1 MSEPGIPQ
9 RWPEEVALLDH
20 WLDGEA
26 TQVEFAKLDA
36 ALSDFPE
43 LAIYASQRLAEHRL
57 LGMLHQSAS
66 DEAQCAAILNQI
78 HAQQSAA
85 VDRIFDVV
93 QAGQPA
99 GNSSSASGRFPKLV
113 LSALAACVATLL
125 IAGVVRW
132 NKPPQLPSAATQV
145 ANVATMLLTEECQ
158 WRDQQIFVEGQR
170 LSGRLNLTSGL
181 AVLRFDG
188 GAELI
193 LRGDSELELLSP
205 GEAMLHRGN
214 VVVRAPDE
222 AAGFR
227 LLTPSSELIDLG
239 TEFSVRV
246 AEAGAT
252 TLNVLDGEVS
262 VRPLKNGNGNAQVL
276 QAGQAVMI
284 GDPQSTLREVDAT
297 PESFES
303 VVGEVHPVG
312 RSDLMFA
319 YDGFFYD
326 EGEVPLSES
335 GRGKGWIGPWRQRT
349 EFEGYREDEDVTD
362 TLCIVHGQMNVTWP
376 VPGGKMGM
384 LQLPPGKTFRVREMQ
399 RPIDL
404 NSDGIY
410 YFSFMVREPDYG
422 KRPQKARPQEG
433 IRLTFRSSEDYFG
446 ETLSFG
452 ISADL
457 HPQLRT
463 GRGVGFFSAA
473 DAPSDQTTL
482 WIGKVIARGQGEDE
496 VSFRIFAESDELTYA
511 EPSAWHVISKGI
523 DLSASLNLVVLTSQG
538 TAERI
543 VDELRF
549 GPTWRSVTPL
559 KETKS

>member
-1 MSEPGIPQ
+1 
-9 RWPEEVALLDH
+9 
-20 WLDGEA
+20 
-26 TQVEFAKLDA
+26 
-36 ALSDFPE
+36 
-43 LAIYASQRLAEHRL
+43 
-57 LGMLHQSAS
+57 
-66 DEAQCAAILNQI
+66 
-78 HAQQSAA
+78 
-85 VDRIFDVV
+85 
-93 QAGQPA
+93 
-99 GNSSSASGRFPKLV
+99 
-113 LSALAACVATLL
+113 
-125 IAGVVRW
+125 
-132 NKPPQLPSAATQV
+132 
-145 ANVATMLLTEECQ
+145 
-158 WRDQQIFVEGQR
+158 
-170 LSGRLNLTSGL
+170 
-181 AVLRFDG
+181 
-188 GAELI
+188 
-193 LRGDSELELLSP
+193 
-205 GEAMLHRGN
+205 
-214 VVVRAPDE
+214 
-222 AAGFR
+222 
-227 LLTPSSELIDLG
+227 
-239 TEFSVRV
+239 
-246 AEAGAT
+246 
-252 TLNVLDGEVS
+252 
-262 VRPLKNGNGNAQVL
+262 
-276 QAGQAVMI
+276 
-284 GDPQSTLREVDAT
+284 
-297 PESFES
+297 
-303 VVGEVHPVG
+303 
-312 RSDLMFA
+312 
-319 YDGFFYD
+319 
-326 EGEVPLSES
+326 
-335 GRGKGWIGPWRQRT
+335 
-349 EFEGYREDEDVTD
+349 
-362 TLCIVHGQMNVTWP
+362 
-376 VPGGKMGM
+376 MGM